1 MDFDKEGEK
10 IILESFERISLDE
23 MNEVALMNR
32 TDTKFVL
39 ARSTFQEV
47 LPQLK
52 EHYKTL
58 EVEGTPLNKYKTQ
71 YFDTGTFKFYQDHH
85 NERSLRFKVRIRK
98 YVESDIYFLEVKK
111 KFKGRTNKKRI
122 KIGDFEEVLSKDSVD
137 YIENLTG
144 SPIQLESKLY
154 NFFERITLVNK
165 FEKERLTIDLNLGFQ
180 SSEANIEFPHI
191 VIAELKQEK
200 VNRNSLFYTLMKQ
213 YGVRPNGFSKYCMGA
228 MSLNPQLKS
237 NNFKRKK
244 LLINKLK

>member
-1 MDFDKEGEK
+1 MDFEKEGEK
-10 IILESFERISLDE
+10 AILETFDRITLDE

-32 TDTKFVL
+32 TDTKFVI
-39 ARSTFQEV
+39 ARSVFQEV

-52 EHYKTL
+52 EHYRAL
-58 EVEGTPLNKYKTQ
+58 EVEGTKINKYKTQ
-71 YFDTGTFKFYQDHH
+71 YFDTGSFQFYTDHH
-85 NERSLRFKVRIRK
+85 NERSLRYKVRIRK

-122 KIGDFEEVLSKDSVD
+122 KINDFENELSRGSIE
-137 YIENLTG
+137 YIEAVTG
-144 SPIQLESKLY
+144 VPFQLESKLY

-165 FEKERLTIDLNLGFQ
+165 YEKERLTIDLNLGFE
-180 SSEANIEFPHI
+180 SPTDKIEFPHI

-200 VNRNSLFYTLMKQ
+200 VNRNSLFFKLMKQ

-228 MSLNPQLKS
+228 MSLNPDLKN